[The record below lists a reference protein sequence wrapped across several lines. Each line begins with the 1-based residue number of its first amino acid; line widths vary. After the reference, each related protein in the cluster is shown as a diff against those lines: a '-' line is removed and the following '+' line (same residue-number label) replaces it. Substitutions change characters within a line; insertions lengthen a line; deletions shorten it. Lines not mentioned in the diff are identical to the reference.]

1 MYGLIS
7 LQLRIPCSGAIVID
21 MAGSHRSGSR
31 YVVVVVVVVG
41 VVYPLSAVDVL
52 C

>member
-31 YVVVVVVVVG
+31 YVVVVVVVG